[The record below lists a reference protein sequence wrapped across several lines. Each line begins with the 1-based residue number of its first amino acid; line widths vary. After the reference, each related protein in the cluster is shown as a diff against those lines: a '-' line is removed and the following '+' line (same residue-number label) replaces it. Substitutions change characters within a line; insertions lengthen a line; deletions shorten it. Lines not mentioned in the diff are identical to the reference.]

1 MKTTMLA
8 LLTLLILVLG
18 CEVADPSEEPQ
29 EETTAGAAG
38 ATSTPSAPSAREV
51 PEASEPEPQEE
62 VADPIE
68 SGQLY
73 LILTRDRGSCG
84 DILSP
89 LAYPPNPERCCEYD
103 TNRWECEVPEGSYL
117 SFARGTKWALW
128 DYAIDENGD
137 GWVSLTG
144 LRPEG
149 GIVCQARYRSEGFLQ

>member
-1 MKTTMLA
+1 MKTTMTMLA
-8 LLTLLILVLG
+8 LLTLLTLVLG
-18 CEVADPSEEPQ
+18 CEVADPAEEPQ
-29 EETTAGAAG
+29 ETAGA
-38 ATSTPSAPSAREV
+38 PSAPVAREE
-51 PEASEPEPQEE
+51 PEASEPEPREDP

-103 TNRWECEVPEGSYL
+103 TNRWQCEVPEGSYL